1 MLRLEP
7 PVPGRLHQFRPP
19 AEGPELPP
27 LSQKPAVVDGQT
39 AELLAAIS
47 RVRFATAALREARA
61 DLLRLMRKYP

>member
-19 AEGPELPP
+19 AEGPEPP
-27 LSQKPAVVDGQT
+27 DGSAV
-39 AELLAAIS
+39 ELLAAIS